1 MDEVDNETQ
10 AAMAIRLADDVKKMI
25 RDEVN
30 KAFMDSTFVSQL
42 HIGLFASVMVQ
53 GMKYNVDF
61 KRAVRD
67 VIIEHMQK
75 S

>member
-25 RDEVN
+25 RDEID
-30 KAFMDSTFVSQL
+30 KAFKDLIFVSSL
-42 HIGLFASVMVQ
+42 DTGFFASVLVQ
-53 GMKYNVDF
+53 GMKYNTDF